1 MLNGRGVQ
9 VQRNEDGTEWF
20 DEYDGDWASGERSGS
35 GIERCREGQYEGMWR
50 HGRRHGV
57 GKFVDAHGWT
67 YRGKWEDGERHG
79 QGVLSS
85 TMGHRFSGEWVR
97 HHLPHGTL
105 TGRFLGTYVG
115 HFKATARPEWPLNR
129 HGKGKWN
136 GLRGDEYEGQWQN
149 DYYEGM
155 GVLRTKFAVY
165 EGRFLKGERHGH
177 GVLVATNGDW
187 YEGEFRHDVFDGH
200 GERSDHAGVYNGEF
214 KGGKR
219 HGHGTF
225 TTHQGVRY
233 IGAWI
238 DGLRHGRGEQS
249 YPDGSS
255 FIGQFANDKKVGEG
269 EFVDGH
275 KGTTGGEVAYYGSY
289 EAGMRHGDGAEWEG
303 VYGDKYRGSFQAGE
317 MHGVGKFNWADGEE
331 YLGCWLAPGGSGQMP
346 RRMSAV
352 KRHGFG
358 GGKSSQGITGGLAD
372 NLQEHAERT
381 RTMGVEA
388 SGKTAAERIPVSEM
402 PNAVNAL
409 KGALLQG
416 GLEMMGAPAAGA
428 GERGGAKRAAGSLAQ
443 HKMGSRRATLSAR
456 ADVRS
461 KMASNAQKQSGDGVG
476 NSVVSNRMMAVATSN
491 KNPFAQAGVGVMAGG
506 SSGAACGPRGH
517 VQQSAPDLT
526 RPAAMKS
533 NDLSTR
539 FEPRPPGTP
548 SSPRGRVTGQTK
560 AKKELDNWLSE
571 LG

>member
-1 MLNGRGVQ
+1 M
-9 VQRNEDGTEWF
+9 
-20 DEYDGDWASGERSGS
+20 A
-35 GIERCREGQYEGMWR
+35 
-50 HGRRHGV
+50 
-57 GKFVDAHGWT
+57 
-67 YRGKWEDGERHG
+67 
-79 QGVLSS
+79 
-85 TMGHRFSGEWVR
+85 
-97 HHLPHGTL
+97 
-105 TGRFLGTYVG
+105 
-115 HFKATARPEWPLNR
+115 
-129 HGKGKWN
+129 
-136 GLRGDEYEGQWQN
+136 
-149 DYYEGM
+149 
-155 GVLRTKFAVY
+155 
-165 EGRFLKGERHGH
+165 
-177 GVLVATNGDW
+177 
-187 YEGEFRHDVFDGH
+187 
-200 GERSDHAGVYNGEF
+200 
-214 KGGKR
+214 
-219 HGHGTF
+219 
-225 TTHQGVRY
+225 
-233 IGAWI
+233 
-238 DGLRHGRGEQS
+238 
-249 YPDGSS
+249 
-255 FIGQFANDKKVGEG
+255 
-269 EFVDGH
+269 
-275 KGTTGGEVAYYGSY
+275 
-289 EAGMRHGDGAEWEG
+289 
-303 VYGDKYRGSFQAGE
+303 
-317 MHGVGKFNWADGEE
+317 
-331 YLGCWLAPGGSGQMP
+331 
-346 RRMSAV
+346 
-352 KRHGFG
+352 
-358 GGKSSQGITGGLAD
+358 GITGGLAD

-517 VQQSAPDLT
+517 VQQSAPDST